1 MLRGRNT
8 APAGARRTTLRIQFL
23 HNATKLQ
30 PKAARHSQ
38 TMESNTTTPLIH
50 WDPSRLPDFGSELV
64 QLNHRLHE
72 HPLFSEA
79 ALTHLLDNVSREDY
93 YVNTMDVTSHNLR
106 SRREGEIRGLS
117 GQQVLEAVRNGQIWI
132 LLLRPH
138 KTQPAYRELLQEIYA
153 ELRRMLP
160 HFDTK
165 FEMMS
170 ILISSP
176 NIQVYYHCD
185 IPGQSLWQVRGH
197 KYVHVYPNKP
207 PFLNQAALERIA
219 LGEAHEISL
228 PYDEAFE
235 QDATVFDL
243 QPGQMLHW
251 PLNSP
256 HRIVNGNC
264 VNVSFTTEH
273 FTPSIRRTFYV
284 NCANG
289 ILRQRFGRTRLGQD
303 TSGLSYWAKFGLV
316 AAYKLTGRRKKRRKV
331 LQVDFAVDPTAPRG
345 VRDIAA
351 YEFAR

>member
-1 MLRGRNT
+1 M
-8 APAGARRTTLRIQFL
+8 
-23 HNATKLQ
+23 
-30 PKAARHSQ
+30 
-38 TMESNTTTPLIH
+38 TTPLIQ
-50 WDPSRLPDFGSELV
+50 WNPVSRERFGAVPL

-72 HPLFSEA
+72 HPLFSEQ
-79 ALTHLLDNVSREDY
+79 ALARLLDKVARDDY

-106 SRREGEIRGLS
+106 SRREGEIRSLS
-117 GQQVLEAVRNGQIWI
+117 GEQVLEAVRVGQIWI

-138 KTQPAYRELLQEIYA
+138 KAEPGYLDLLREIYA
-153 ELRRMLP
+153 EFQQRLP
-160 HFDTK
+160 NFNTK

-176 NIQVYYHCD
+176 RIQVYYHCD

-197 KYVHVYPNKP
+197 KYVHVYPNRP
-207 PFLNQAALERIA
+207 PFLDQAALERIA

-228 PYDEAFE
+228 PYDESFE
-235 QDATVFDL
+235 QHATVFNL

-256 HRIVNGNC
+256 HRIVNGDC

-273 FTPSIRRTFYV
+273 FTPAIRRMFHV

-289 ILRQRFGRTRLGQD
+289 ILRNRLGFTNLAQK
-303 TSGLSYWAKFGLV
+303 TSGIGYWSKLGLV
-316 AAYKLTGRRKKRRKV
+316 AAYKLSGSKKKRRKV
-331 LQVDFAVDPTAPRG
+331 LHVDFAVDPSAPRG
-345 VRDIAA
+345 VRDIAP